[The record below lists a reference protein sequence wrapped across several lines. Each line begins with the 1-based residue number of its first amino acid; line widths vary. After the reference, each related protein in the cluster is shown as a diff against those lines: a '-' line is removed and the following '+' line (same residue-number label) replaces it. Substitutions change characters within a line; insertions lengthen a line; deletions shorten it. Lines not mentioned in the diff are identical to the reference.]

1 MTTSA
6 EITRRPAAPSSAG
19 SRYLA
24 RDAGTPTPSQAAQ
37 YFQSVRSVR
46 PDASERA
53 GHDRYA
59 IAAGRAWARF
69 SVQAAVAFA
78 MGVLCVGTVAAVALG
93 S

>member
-24 RDAGTPTPSQAAQ
+24 RDAGTPAPSQAAQ
-37 YFQSVRSVR
+37 YFQSARSVR
-46 PDASERA
+46 PEASGRA
-53 GHDRYA
+53 AHSRYA
-59 IAAGRAWARF
+59 VATGRLWARF

-78 MGVLCVGTVAAVALG
+78 MGVLCVGTAAVVGLG